1 METGSK
7 VLDALLLTLPMMQDF
22 MGVDAQICLCDREKT
37 IGVWYGKTFRM
48 EIAVGE
54 YFNPQNPAHGMML
67 QVMETGKSIVDEL
80 PEVVYGIPVRGIIS
94 PIMDGGKIVGVI
106 SCAVSVQEMFQMEE
120 SAKRLNNSL
129 QVTRQNAGEIAEKAK
144 SLTQKMDDV
153 QERSGA
159 MRDLVQTTTQ
169 IVNAIQ
175 SNSQRSNILAL
186 NASIEAARAG
196 EAGRGFA
203 VVAEEMGKLARMSNE
218 STGSIRDN
226 LNEVYNQLDAITKEI
241 DEVADVADMQAESVN
256 QITSMLEN
264 IEKEAEQLK
273 KR

>member
-54 YFNPQNPAHGMML
+54 HFNSRNPAHGMML
-67 QVMETGKSIVDEL
+67 QVMETGKSVVDEL

-94 PIMDGGKIVGVI
+94 PIMDEGKIVGVI
-106 SCAVSVQEMFQMEE
+106 SCAVSIQEILQMEE

-129 QVTRQNAGEIAEKAK
+129 QITRQNAGEIAVKAK

-159 MRDLVQTTTQ
+159 MRDLVQMTTQ

-218 STGSIRDN
+218 STGSIREN
-226 LNEVYNQLDAITKEI
+226 LHEVYNQLDAIAKEI
-241 DEVADVADMQAESVN
+241 DEVADVADIQAESVN

-264 IEKEAEQLK
+264 IEKEAKQLK